1 MKYICNRCDKVIQE
15 HDTTIHYTMGSNGL
29 EIVAVCQQCL
39 EKYLEIRKGDVDRKE
54 DENERMK
61 MKRKW

>member
-1 MKYICNRCDKVIQE
+1 MKYICNSCDKVVQE
-15 HDTTIHYTMGSNGL
+15 HDVTVHYKRGSNGF

-39 EKYLEIRKGDVDRKE
+39 EKYIKTRKGDANRKE

-61 MKRKW
+61 MERKW

>member
-1 MKYICNRCDKVIQE
+1 MKYVCNRCAKVFQTDDI
-15 HDTTIHYTMGSNGL
+15 TIHYKTGENGL
-29 EIVAVCQQCL
+29 EIVAVCPSCL
-39 EKYLEIRKGDVDRKE
+39 EIYLENTKVNIDIKE

>member
-1 MKYICNRCDKVIQE
+1 MRYICNICGDVVQE
-15 HDTTIHYTMGSNGL
+15 HDITIHYDKGSNGF
-29 EIVAVCQQCL
+29 EIVAICHQCL
-39 EKYLEIRKGDVDRKE
+39 DKYLEIRKGDTNRKE

>member
-1 MKYICNRCDKVIQE
+1 MKYICNKCDKVVQE
-15 HDTTIHYTMGSNGL
+15 HDVTIHYSKDSNGF

-39 EKYLEIRKGDVDRKE
+39 EKYLEIRKGDTDRKE

-61 MKRKW
+61 MDRKW

>member
-1 MKYICNRCDKVIQE
+1 MKYICNKCEKVVQE
-15 HDTTIHYTMGSNGL
+15 HDVTIHYTKSSNGF

-39 EKYLEIRKGDVDRKE
+39 EKYIEKRKGDTNRKK

-61 MKRKW
+61 MERKW